1 MKGGFN
7 MNTEQ
12 KNFIDTLKPI
22 IARYAGNDYSVEC
35 ILAQAILESGWGK
48 SSLASVHHNYF
59 GMKTGRGWKGE
70 KVELD
75 TKEEING
82 KLVTVKGSFRAYA
95 DIESGI
101 AGYFEF
107 IKYPR
112 YANLKASK
120 NYKDYANNLK
130 ADGWATSSAYAN
142 SLINIVENYL
152 LDAPAPAP
160 APAPVDNDDAIKVI
174 AKYVIKGHYGNGHN
188 NRSNNIYND
197 VRFIVNCIYAKI
209 TVDTS
214 SELNNALYKVALDVI
229 RGDYGNGSMVRRNAI
244 YEKVRACVNDMMK
257 G

>member
-1 MKGGFN
+1 

-22 IARYAGNDYSVEC
+22 IAKYAGADYCVEC

-59 GMKTGRGWKGE
+59 GMKCGRGWKGE
-70 KVELD
+70 RVELD

-82 KLVTVKGSFRAYA
+82 KLVTVKGAFRVYA

-112 YANLKASK
+112 YENLKSS
-120 NYKDYANNLK
+120 NDYKEYANNLK
-130 ADGWATSSAYAN
+130 ADGWATSSAYAD
-142 SLINIVENYL
+142 SLIKIVESYL
-152 LDAPAPAP
+152 MDAPAPAP
-160 APAPVDNDDAIKVI
+160 APAPLPVDNNDAIKTI

-188 NRSNNIYND
+188 NRSNAIYSD
-197 VRFIVNCIYAKI
+197 VQYLVNCIYAKI
-209 TVDTS
+209 NIDTS
-214 SELNNALYKVALDVI
+214 NELNKALYSVALDVI
-229 RGDYGNGSMVRRNAI
+229 RGDYGNGSLNRRSAI
-244 YEKVRACVNDMMK
+244 YEKVRACVNDLMK

>member
-1 MKGGFN
+1 

-22 IARYAGNDYSVEC
+22 IAKYAGSDYCIEC

-82 KLVTVKGSFRAYA
+82 KLITVKGSFRSYA

-112 YANLKASK
+112 YANLKGCK
-120 NYKDYANNLK
+120 NYKDYAHILLS
-130 ADGWATSSAYAN
+130 AGWATSSTYAD
-142 SLINIVENYL
+142 SLIKIVETYL
-152 LDAPAPAP
+152 MDAPAPAP
-160 APAPVDNDDAIKVI
+160 APAPVPVDNDDAIKVI

-197 VRFIVNCIYAKI
+197 VRFIVNRIYAKI
-209 TVDTS
+209 AVDTS

>member
-1 MKGGFN
+1 

-22 IARYAGNDYSVEC
+22 IAKYAGNNYCIEC

-112 YANLKASK
+112 YENLKSSK
-120 NYKDYANNLK
+120 DYKEYANNLK

-142 SLINIVENYL
+142 SLINIVETYL
-152 LDAPAPAP
+152 IEAPAPAY
-160 APAPVDNDDAIKVI
+160 APEPVPVDDNDAIKVI

-188 NRSNNIYND
+188 NRSNAIYSD

-209 TVDTS
+209 AIDTS
-214 SELNNALYKVALDVI
+214 SELNRALYSVALDVI
-229 RGDYGNGSMVRRNAI
+229 RGDYGNGSLNRRSAI
-244 YEKVRACVNDMMK
+244 YEEVRACVNDLMK

>member
-1 MKGGFN
+1 

-22 IARYAGNDYSVEC
+22 IAKYAGTDYCVEC

-70 KVELD
+70 RVELD

-95 DIESGI
+95 NIESGV

-112 YANLKASK
+112 YANLKSSK
-120 NYKDYANNLK
+120 NYKDYAHNLLS
-130 ADGWATSSAYAN
+130 AGWATSSTYAD
-142 SLINIVENYL
+142 SLINIVETYL
-152 LDAPAPAP
+152 IEAPAP
-160 APAPVDNDDAIKVI
+160 APAPVPAPVNDNDAIETI

-188 NRSNNIYND
+188 NRSNAIYSD

-209 TVDTS
+209 TIDTS
-214 SELNNALYKVALDVI
+214 SELNKALYSVALDVI
-229 RGDYGNGSMVRRNAI
+229 RGDYGNGSLNRRSAI
-244 YEKVRACVNDMMK
+244 YEKVRACVNDLMK